1 LAALGDACCFPLE
14 DDVKSTIGDRRKD
27 LPVSAAPALAHAAA
41 RMMLLMTA
49 QGIAFSLL
57 ELYII
62 ASPLKTPLPY

>member
-1 LAALGDACCFPLE
+1 MLAVSLSRTVLRVPSA
-14 DDVKSTIGDRRKD
+14 IGERIC
-27 LPVSAAPALAHAAA
+27 PVSAAPALAHAAA